1 MVLEE
6 AMSVRLRMGNIR
18 MVSPVGTKDK
28 IADTRKK
35 GDNEKNQILRVKRWL
50 L

>member
-1 MVLEE
+1 
-6 AMSVRLRMGNIR
+6 MGNIR
-18 MVSPVGTKDK
+18 MASPVGTKDK